1 MEANQQTSTPV
12 NQKQENTQN
21 NKKEEKPLCPSLR
34 LKNYLYYFIH
44 SKINVQTFNLIF
56 PFNKHIKNNHMR

>member
-34 LKNYLYYFIH
+34 LKNYLYYFFGGSAALMISFFIH
-44 SKINVQTFNLIF
+44 RRFQ
-56 PFNKHIKNNHMR
+56 KN